1 MRDDARD
8 RHVATK
14 LGIRTVVLGL
24 SLLEPPDL
32 LGLPREKEVVAGLA
46 VQTTDPASRRG
57 TSIRNCAR
65 TGTADRGGL
74 TAGSARARLLQAMLQ
89 NTLEQ
94 GALALPVYLFWALDA
109 PPRLVPAVAGAA
121 LLFLVGRILF
131 FRGYA
136 RGAAGRALGFR
147 LSFYPTV
154 VLLLAAVVRLVT
166 GFPA

>member
-1 MRDDARD
+1 
-8 RHVATK
+8 
-14 LGIRTVVLGL
+14 
-24 SLLEPPDL
+24 
-32 LGLPREKEVVAGLA
+32 
-46 VQTTDPASRRG
+46 
-57 TSIRNCAR
+57 
-65 TGTADRGGL
+65 
-74 TAGSARARLLQAMLQ
+74 MLQ